1 MEYGDISR
9 EALDKCLK
17 TQTRK
22 RIDEILV
29 ALNGSLS
36 EHQRS
41 FLRIIFEHL
50 ESLERHR
57 HTVEDAISEEI
68 VKHEAALNLLCS
80 IPALM

>member
-1 MEYGDISR
+1 M

-22 RIDEILV
+22 RIDEILI

-41 FLRIIFEHL
+41 FLQITFGHL
-50 ESLERHR
+50 ELLEPRRHA
-57 HTVEDAISEEI
+57 VEDA
-68 VKHEAALNLLCS
+68 L
-80 IPALM
+80 